1 MTTTGASGID
11 GSRELRALRA
21 AIKLALQLQRY
32 RGICVNT
39 TAGGTMRSLDEEIAK
54 HLQEA
59 LSTGELSRAP
69 SYGKPLRADDGWDE
83 TPADL
88 RMPFK
93 ILKDAG
99 VPPPEIELFHRRALL
114 RNQLQSAAEGEAR
127 SALQKALAELE
138 QVIALRL
145 EALRSGSR

>member
-1 MTTTGASGID
+1 
-11 GSRELRALRA
+11 
-21 AIKLALQLQRY
+21 
-32 RGICVNT
+32 
-39 TAGGTMRSLDEEIAK
+39 MRTLDEEIAK

-59 LSTGELSRAP
+59 LAAGELAKAS
-69 SYGKPLRADDGWDE
+69 SYGKPMDNADGWDE

-99 VPPPEIELFHRRALL
+99 VPPPEIELFHRRARL
-114 RNQLQSAAEGEAR
+114 REQLAAAPEGAGREAVR
-127 SALQKALAELE
+127 KALSELE

>member
-1 MTTTGASGID
+1 
-11 GSRELRALRA
+11 
-21 AIKLALQLQRY
+21 
-32 RGICVNT
+32 
-39 TAGGTMRSLDEEIAK
+39 MRSLDEEIAR
-54 HLQEA
+54 HLQDA
-59 LSTGELSRAP
+59 LAAGELRHAR
-69 SYGKPLRADDGWDE
+69 SYGKPMSENDGWDE

-99 VPPPEIELFHRRALL
+99 VPPPEIELFHRRARL
-114 RNQLQSAAEGEAR
+114 RQELQSMPEGEPR
-127 SALQKALAELE
+127 EALKRALAELE

>member
-1 MTTTGASGID
+1 
-11 GSRELRALRA
+11 
-21 AIKLALQLQRY
+21 
-32 RGICVNT
+32 
-39 TAGGTMRSLDEEIAK
+39 MRSLDEEIAR

-59 LSTGELSRAP
+59 LSSGELEKAGSF
-69 SYGKPLRADDGWDE
+69 GKPMAQDTSWDE

-99 VPPPEIELFHRRALL
+99 VPPPEIELFHRRARL
-114 RNQLQSAAEGEAR
+114 REEVAAAQDGEQR
-127 SALQKALAELE
+127 DALKKALAELE